1 MRQVLTNGKGHG
13 DPYATHATFTG
24 KLYVSKLVSSMYII

>member
-13 DPYATHATFTG
+13 DPSATHATFTG
-24 KLYVSKLVSSMYII
+24 RVNFMFQN